1 MLDESTVK
9 FFIVWDE
16 AKEEKRV
23 KTSAGTINL
32 IIFWADWK
40 NKGVLNSENR
50 IKDIYSKLMLKF
62 SVIADLNS

>member
-1 MLDESTVK
+1 
-9 FFIVWDE
+9 
-16 AKEEKRV
+16 
-23 KTSAGTINL
+23 L